1 MHRLPWRKTVRA
13 APRHTG
19 ECKFADSLGAR
30 PKEMPAHLI
39 SDRSEPAD
47 SAHPSEGSQCYRY
60 GPALISRDHTGQL
73 YELQLNGLPGSPHK
87 GLGDLALVHWVVDRW
102 CEAKGIA
109 RDNEGGP

>member
-1 MHRLPWRKTVRA
+1 VRA

-19 ECKFADSLGAR
+19 ECEFADSSGVR
-30 PKEMPAHLI
+30 VNETPAHLI
-39 SDRSEPAD
+39 SGRSDPAN
-47 SAHPSEGSQCYRY
+47 SVPLSGGSQCYRY
-60 GPALISRDHTGQL
+60 GPALISRDHTGQF

-109 RDNEGGP
+109 RDNGGGL